1 MLSFFR
7 QFAERTDSSSSSTFL
22 RSDGLKASSGDGFL
36 VNFLLRLFEVDE
48 DAELVLQNTG
58 GVGNG
63 IFAADR
69 TVGFDVSVSL
79 S

>member
-22 RSDGLKASSGDGFL
+22 RSDGLKASSGLFFL

-48 DAELVLQNTG
+48 HAELVLQDARG
-58 GVGNG
+58 IGHG
-63 IFAADR
+63 IFAA
-69 TVGFDVSVSL
+69 
-79 S
+79 

>member
-22 RSDGLKASSGDGFL
+22 RSDGLKASSGRFPRD
-36 VNFLLRLFEVDE
+36 FLLRLFEVDE
-48 DAELVLQNTG
+48 DAELVLQNARC
-58 GVGNG
+58 VGHG

-69 TVGFDVSVSL
+69 TIGFDVSVSL